1 MMHYVS
7 TLLPMLAAMGA
18 SSPLVP
24 RQEDWDGTQ
33 TGGIFC
39 EKRLMPNWGDCR
51 NIMNGNAY
59 FGEGSN
65 PDMSVCVIPR
75 ECRIWTQGNCR
86 ISFCNNENYEV
97 CDSASSWGSRAR
109 AIEDGCDEST
119 GGYQSPAPPADWT
132 EVAIRLNTNW
142 RLMSTATATSYKEIT
157 VEENKAELQT
167 LMAEID
173 SPAAVSEANG
183 LKNRQAD
190 RFSDVITS
198 YNVYKPGSAVFVAQV
213 PGGGSYTVSESKTQ
227 TFSISASASLG
238 ASAWD
243 AVSAEIGVSA
253 GYSTSQTSSTSV
265 TINIDCGGRTGQV
278 YWRPF
283 FDQYEGTLESDGRRV
298 TIWVPK
304 DTEASRMN
312 FDYQCTG

>member
-1 MMHYVS
+1 
-7 TLLPMLAAMGA
+7 
-18 SSPLVP
+18 
-24 RQEDWDGTQ
+24 
-33 TGGIFC
+33 
-39 EKRLMPNWGDCR
+39 
-51 NIMNGNAY
+51 MNGNAY

-173 SPAAVSEANG
+173 SSAAVSEANG
-183 LKNRQAD
+183 LKNRVCTSALL
-190 RFSDVITS
+190 RFLQKLNI
-198 YNVYKPGSAVFVAQV
+198 PC
-213 PGGGSYTVSESKTQ
+213 SKRTGFQ
-227 TFSISASASLG
+227 MSSRPTM
-238 ASAWD
+238 
-243 AVSAEIGVSA
+243 
-253 GYSTSQTSSTSV
+253 YTSQEARSS
-265 TINIDCGGRTGQV
+265 
-278 YWRPF
+278 
-283 FDQYEGTLESDGRRV
+283 
-298 TIWVPK
+298 
-304 DTEASRMN
+304 
-312 FDYQCTG
+312 